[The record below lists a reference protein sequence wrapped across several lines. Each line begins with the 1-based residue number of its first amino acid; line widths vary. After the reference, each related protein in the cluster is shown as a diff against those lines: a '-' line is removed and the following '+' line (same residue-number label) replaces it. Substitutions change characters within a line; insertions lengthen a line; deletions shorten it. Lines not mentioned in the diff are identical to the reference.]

1 MSIVMM
7 MQWPGVTLE
16 EYDKV
21 RAIVRFDVDA
31 PAGGAFHV
39 AAAGEDGLRRS
50 DVWDS
55 AEQFQ
60 AFVETRLMPGVA
72 QVGIHTEPK
81 VEILPVHY
89 AFAPALMARA

>member
-7 MQWPGVTLE
+7 MQWPGVTLD
-16 EYDKV
+16 EYEKV
-21 RAIVRFDVDA
+21 RAIVRFDVE
-31 PAGGAFHV
+31 PPVGGAFHV
-39 AAAGEDGLRRS
+39 AAADAAGLRVI

-60 AFVETRLMPGVA
+60 AFVDARLMPAVQ
-72 QVGIHTEPK
+72 QVGISAEPQI
-81 VEILPVHY
+81 EILPVHF